1 MVPLTASA
9 FLVRIVHLFLT
20 SWDGERSTL
29 VLKDVGLMKM
39 NDVMQGNIISEL
51 RFISLEKLEMGDVS
65 ELHLCCADAE
75 LLQNVLITAQEKK
88 LSILEMSTSYGAQ
101 GKVLFESWRYW
112 LNAFCPDSLRH
123 RPKRE
128 ENLHGRWSVEAL
140 CEATLSIPCRRSSC
154 LRRQESAPR

>member
-1 MVPLTASA
+1 M
-9 FLVRIVHLFLT
+9 
-20 SWDGERSTL
+20 
-29 VLKDVGLMKM
+29 LKDVELMKM

-112 LNAFCPDSLRH
+112 LNAF
-123 RPKRE
+123 
-128 ENLHGRWSVEAL
+128 
-140 CEATLSIPCRRSSC
+140 
-154 LRRQESAPR
+154 